1 MLLPNAVMFSSGLL
15 GIVFKLCL
23 VSVYARKLKHI
34 FSRKLMLLWQQA
46 DEIVHY
52 CELLRMGTVYLLF
65 RCPLDGSSVP
75 ADYNWILSPPSLSVT
90 LISLPLLR
98 EWMISTNPAGLS
110 TLPFLFIVMLAVY
123 YINHTTSAL
132 SLYLGSC
139 CTALHPSFSQCSR
152 LIVQGLI
159 MDGNLF
165 RKCHMSH
172 IYVGIIY

>member
-34 FSRKLMLLWQQA
+34 FIRKLMLLWQQA

-90 LISLPLLR
+90 LISLPLFR
-98 EWMISTNPAGLS
+98 EWIISTKPGWAFYVTFPIHCHVGGLLYKPHYFCPLS
-110 TLPFLFIVMLAVY
+110 ISGQLLYCTSPVFLLVFQAY
-123 YINHTTSAL
+123 S
-132 SLYLGSC
+132 
-139 CTALHPSFSQCSR
+139 SR
-152 LIVQGLI
+152 THNGW
-159 MDGNLF
+159 
-165 RKCHMSH
+165 
-172 IYVGIIY
+172 